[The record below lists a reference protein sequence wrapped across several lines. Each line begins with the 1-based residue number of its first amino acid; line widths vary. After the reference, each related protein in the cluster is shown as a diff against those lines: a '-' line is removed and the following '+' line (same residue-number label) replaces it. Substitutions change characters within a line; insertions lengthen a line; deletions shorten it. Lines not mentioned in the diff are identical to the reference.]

1 MHVVAIQ
8 FYVTIKL
15 HVGKILRY
23 GFLHHFT
30 HRIKFDAAVMLRGCM
45 YVYMENCC
53 LKCPSIFL
61 CVLCIDVPCII
72 HSPTLFPWPYNLSHY
87 FIHRWE
93 RKIRSTLNPSWRR
106 WDLLVSSLYLSL
118 SNCSSISVWHC
129 WGHVA
134 DTAVLTILVSCICL
148 PCLRSDSLCDTCFH
162 SPAFLTR
169 LQCYH
174 FTSIRN
180 WLQLSLWNVHD
191 RSAWHWH
198 KIFHVAAPCNRV
210 MGEVCYA
217 ACYCYL

>member
-1 MHVVAIQ
+1 MVSSITSHIA
-8 FYVTIKL
+8 L
-15 HVGKILRY
+15 SL
-23 GFLHHFT
+23 
-30 HRIKFDAAVMLRGCM
+30 MLQLCYLDVCM
-45 YVYMENCC
+45 YTWKTAVWNVRPFFSVYYVLM
-53 LKCPSIFL
+53 CPA
-61 CVLCIDVPCII
+61 
-72 HSPTLFPWPYNLSHY
+72 LSVHRHFFHGRITCHY

-148 PCLRSDSLCDTCFH
+148 SCLHSDSLCDTCFH

-210 MGEVCYA
+210 RGEVCYA